1 MNNWSRTLF
10 DIIIFGFFVYLISTG
25 YLNQFLEI
33 LGLKQSTTP
42 QESTT
47 QQVSQ

>member
-1 MNNWSRTLF
+1 MNWSRTLF

-33 LGLKQSTTP
+33 LGLKQSDTP
-42 QESTT
+42 ENT
-47 QQVSQ
+47 QQQDNQ